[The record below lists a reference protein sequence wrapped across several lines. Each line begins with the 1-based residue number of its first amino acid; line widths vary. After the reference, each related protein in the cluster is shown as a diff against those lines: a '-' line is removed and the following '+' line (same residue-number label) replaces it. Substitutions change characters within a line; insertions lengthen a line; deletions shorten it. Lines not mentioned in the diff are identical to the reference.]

1 MKNIEA
7 YNLYAKLTKGM
18 EGCKVGFPVEINSA
32 RRKNLRILQPIV
44 EDYEALKNDLIAKHG
59 ILNESGRYEVSLLN
73 PAFMAEF
80 NSLNNIEN
88 DIELVRFDESLI
100 PDGLTPQEYDILIEM
115 VAQ

>member
-59 ILNESGRYEVSLLN
+59 LLNEEGQYEVSLQN
-73 PAFMAEF
+73 ADFMAEF

-88 DIELVRFDESLI
+88 DVELVKFDESLI
-100 PDGLTPQEYDILIEM
+100 PDGLTPKEYDILFEM
-115 VAQ
+115 VAL